1 MILFF
6 RSAAA
11 QTGAAMNKKLK
22 KIAGGCILWFTG
34 FTLAGCFSP
43 GGERIVNEMVFDL
56 NNISD
61 LEIAYDEENITFC
74 DGRSEK
80 LVIREY
86 MTDDNRRYYANTEIQ
101 GKRLHISEGGRPLF
115 KDGFS
120 CRVEVFLPASY
131 NRDLSVITTSGV
143 IDMTQAD
150 LMLDSLRAETTSG
163 EIRLE
168 QVKAAC
174 LELETTRGI
183 LDLGTLLADQITIH
197 STEGRVNISRME
209 GNVNYT
215 STHGS
220 LMVDAAVGAGIYQTS
235 NDGLL
240 QLRYEKA
247 DGDLQFYNKN
257 GDILLTLPSSLA
269 FELEAVSRNGSV
281 SADFGKDE
289 KEEKGWV
296 KGKNGSAPYVKI
308 SLESRNGKL
317 EIKKE

>member
-1 MILFF
+1 
-6 RSAAA
+6 
-11 QTGAAMNKKLK
+11 
-22 KIAGGCILWFTG
+22 
-34 FTLAGCFSP
+34 
-43 GGERIVNEMVFDL
+43 
-56 NNISD
+56 
-61 LEIAYDEENITFC
+61 
-74 DGRSEK
+74 
-80 LVIREY
+80 
-86 MTDDNRRYYANTEIQ
+86 
-101 GKRLHISEGGRPLF
+101 
-115 KDGFS
+115 
-120 CRVEVFLPASY
+120 
-131 NRDLSVITTSGV
+131 
-143 IDMTQAD
+143 MTQAD